1 MSTQT
6 SGTTLEGERTPPTPD
21 DLASLLRVMN
31 DAASRL
37 EVSHQQLQD
46 QVVRLTQELGEANA
60 QLERARRLAAL
71 GEMAAGIAHEVRN
84 PLGCINLYSSMLDE
98 DLRADRPEQA
108 AVARKISAAARSM
121 ESVISD
127 VLAFARELR
136 VRPDNV
142 EPGALFDAVVEA
154 CAPQS
159 IPAWKDVVIDRRI
172 CDGMNLV
179 ADGSLLRQA
188 LINVVRNAFEA
199 MAEEGGAR
207 SNRLTLE
214 AAERRVARAGG
225 GTLRC
230 AVLSVS
236 DTGPG
241 VTPDIVARMFNPF
254 FTTRGA
260 GTGLGLAI
268 VHRIIDAHGGRVSVS
283 NNTQGPGAT
292 VELIIPM
299 TPAEGAVQAD
309 TRARPHSAKG
319 HAA

>member
-1 MSTQT
+1 MSPQT
-6 SGTTLEGERTPPTPD
+6 PGQLRAGGDSLPTPD

-31 DAASRL
+31 DAATRL

-46 QVVRLTQELGEANA
+46 QVLRLTRELGEANV

-84 PLGCINLYSSMLDE
+84 PLGCISLYASMLDQ
-98 DLRADRPEQA
+98 DLRSDRPEQA
-108 AVARKISAAARSM
+108 SVARKISAAAKNM

-136 VRPDNV
+136 VRADRV
-142 EPGALFDAVVEA
+142 EPGVLLEQAVEA
-154 CAPQS
+154 CAPKS
-159 IPAWKDVVIDRRI
+159 VAAWRDVTVIRHQAE
-172 CDGMNLV
+172 GLTLL

-199 MAEEGGAR
+199 MAEEAGHGDH
-207 SNRLTLE
+207 RLTLTARE
-214 AAERRVARAGG
+214 QRVARAGG
-225 GTLRC
+225 GTIRSI
-230 AVLSVS
+230 VLAVS

-241 VTPDIVARMFNPF
+241 VPPDVVARMFNPF

-283 NNTQGPGAT
+283 NNTPGPGAT

-299 TPAEGAVQAD
+299 DPAEGAVQPEEH
-309 TRARPHSAKG
+309 RPRQAKG
-319 HAA
+319 TAA